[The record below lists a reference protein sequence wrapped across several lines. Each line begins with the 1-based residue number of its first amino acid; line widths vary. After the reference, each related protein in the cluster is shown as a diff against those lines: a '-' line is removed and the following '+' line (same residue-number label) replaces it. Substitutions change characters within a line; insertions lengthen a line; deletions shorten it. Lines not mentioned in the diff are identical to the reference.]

1 MILSAKNINK
11 SYKTGKEILT
21 VLNNLSLEIQS
32 PEFISIMGPSGAG
45 KSTLLHIL
53 GTLDDFDSGEL
64 LINSEKIINK
74 KDYSEFRSKNIGF
87 IFQFHHL
94 LHEFTIIENLIIPQM
109 LVNKNKIT
117 IQKNAEDL
125 LEQLNLFHLKNRYP
139 GQISGGERQR
149 IAVLRAL
156 VNQPKLL
163 FADEPTGNLDQEN
176 SNKLLELFNTI
187 KDKFET
193 TIVVAT
199 HDEIV
204 KNYTN
209 RNLYLDNGILTEN

>member
-94 LHEFTIIENLIIPQM
+94 LHEFTIIENLIIPQI